1 MVNTAKASA
10 TVSLATNP
18 VDAVDERT
26 SGISAKYQWPTTE
39 TLPTVLSADQ
49 LEQLQ
54 VANTTYEQTQT
65 TNRVLTDQLT
75 TLTDQVAEQEQLVTT
90 LETPA
95 EVASPTPMSNICLG
109 LGVVG
114 LLGIFLPGGLKAIA
128 LLGLGLL
135 GYGLYTKYQGQQKQ
149 TADTTQKA
157 QWQQAL
163 AKLDQLQAD
172 LQEKQTALAD
182 GQQALS
188 TSQQQ
193 VATLFKH
200 EWLFE
205 RSNGDTSHEPTRCLG
220 ADATLTSIN
229 CPTKC

>member
-1 MVNTAKASA
+1 MQQTQLTQLTSEQAA
-10 TVSLATNP
+10 LA
-18 VDAVDERT
+18 
-26 SGISAKYQWPTTE
+26 AKYQWSTAE
-39 TLPTVLSADQ
+39 TLPTVLSTDQ

-109 LGVVG
+109 LVG
-114 LLGIFLPGGLKAIA
+114 CWFIMAFYSRGLKAIA

-149 TADTTQKA
+149 TAGTAQKA

-193 VATLFKH
+193 VATL
-200 EWLFE
+200 L
-205 RSNGDTSHEPTRCLG
+205 SANGYPNEATVTQVMNQQDALARMQHLQALIAQQVLKLTRVK
-220 ADATLTSIN
+220 LT
-229 CPTKC
+229 